1 MPPTPG
7 EQRGAAHPTSRSAPG
22 QDGAGRGRLGAR
34 HGGPRFRT
42 SGWAHWPRMGEAL
55 RFVRAGPVP
64 EWGLGVQGSLPV
76 PGHPP
81 RLYTYLGPPTATHE
95 SAPAEE
101 VGDTCAP
108 SLSQHPRQLPVTQGQ
123 LQHGTHP
130 TSPPNEAAN
139 EGGSL
144 ISGGAVLP
152 LWWLGQPPSPP
163 PAPSPPESQLLLC
176 AATALRAGHALEG

>member
-1 MPPTPG
+1 MPPAPG
-7 EQRGAAHPTSRSAPG
+7 ERRGAAHPTSRSAPG

-34 HGGPRFRT
+34 RGGPRFST

-55 RFVRAGPVP
+55 RLVRAGPVP
-64 EWGLGVQGSLPV
+64 ERGLGVQGSLPL

-81 RLYTYLGPPTATHE
+81 RSHTYLGPPTATHE
-95 SAPAEE
+95 SAPAEGWGTL
-101 VGDTCAP
+101 VPPP
-108 SLSQHPRQLPVTQGQ
+108 SHQHPRQLPVTQGQ
-123 LQHGTHP
+123 LQHGTRP

-152 LWWLGQPPSPP
+152 LWWLGLPPR
-163 PAPSPPESQLLLC
+163 APSPPESQLLLC
-176 AATALRAGHALEG
+176 AAIALRAGHALEG